1 MLCSGFY
8 LCGDSSGRGVATK
21 TQNGEFQPT
30 SAGSWLDVTWLVTGC
45 HTAKGGRQ
53 RSGTNQCQMS
63 VQRQI
68 WHCFLYLAMKN
79 QNRYFPPA
87 LAGQPRSP
95 SYEEVTKVILFF
107 CQKTLAS
114 MCHQFQKWWQNQNGV
129 FWPTPA
135 KSGMMSHIK
144 ESRFFSQAKSLKW
157 NGWLE
162 WRVGNPNQQQGQVG
176 CHIAHKKSNRFFHW
190 AISSKLV

>member
-8 LCGDSSGRGVATK
+8 LCGDSSGPGVATK

-87 LAGQPRSP
+87 LAGQPGSP
-95 SYEEVTKVILFF
+95 SYEEGSNKSTII
-107 CQKTLAS
+107 
-114 MCHQFQKWWQNQNGV
+114 
-129 FWPTPA
+129 FWPKKPLHLCA
-135 KSGMMSHIK
+135 ISFKSGDKTRMGCSDQ
-144 ESRFFSQAKSLKW
+144 RQRSQAWCHTLKKADFFPRQKVW
-157 NGWLE
+157 NEMAGWNE
-162 WRVGNPNQQQGQVG
+162 GWGIPTNSRV
-176 CHIAHKKSNRFFHW
+176 R
-190 AISSKLV
+190 